1 MKLPFE
7 KVRQLRLGL
16 SGAVRAPSENKT
28 SSKKELRQDR
38 ILVSVLKT

>member
-28 SSKKELRQDR
+28 SSKKN
-38 ILVSVLKT
+38 